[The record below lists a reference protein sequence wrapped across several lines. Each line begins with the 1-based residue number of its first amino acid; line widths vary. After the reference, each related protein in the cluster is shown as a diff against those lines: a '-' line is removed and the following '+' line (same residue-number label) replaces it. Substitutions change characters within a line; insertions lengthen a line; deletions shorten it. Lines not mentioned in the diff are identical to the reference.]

1 MNKRWVPMTGTNK
14 NTPENPRCISSPHGK
29 HSGLRL
35 TRSRPAQLHVFQGCF
50 DALSL
55 LGCSSL
61 FAGDA
66 GRLEVL
72 PTSRLRNNRFL
83 LHTLGE
89 PPEETLKALA
99 VVDSNFYQ
107 QFSCFMLTTA
117 HLMLAANQ
125 GLIWIADGLP
135 SSISMH
141 PATGQSEFDRLSPGL
156 ECDRRPRKAWFRLLL
171 PQPTAG

>member
-1 MNKRWVPMTGTNK
+1 MAS
-14 NTPENPRCISSPHGK
+14 IA
-29 HSGLRL
+29 GLRL

-72 PTSRLRNNRFL
+72 PTSLLRNNRFL

-125 GLIWIADGLP
+125 GLI
-135 SSISMH
+135 
-141 PATGQSEFDRLSPGL
+141 
-156 ECDRRPRKAWFRLLL
+156 
-171 PQPTAG
+171 